1 MSLVLALLLL
11 AQAATPALAL
21 PPTATTGDENVEH
34 KPLETATRGQS
45 VKIVA
50 NIKHQAKVYTPLVF
64 ARKGGSERFHGYPMV
79 PRGKDRFQARLPSSF
94 VSGDTFEYFVEVRLE
109 AGGLKSFGSAERPFI
124 VKVETPVIV
133 PAKISIVS
141 EAGATIA
148 VDGKEIGAAPQEV
161 ELPPGKHSIAVS
173 QADGRGAEQNI
184 EVVSGKSRKVTIAL
198 PKAGGPGTV
207 TLLSDPSGARVF
219 LDEQRLGQTPFSG
232 EVPPGAH
239 KIVVELQGF
248 VRQERE
254 VTFREGH
261 DVELSFSLSPLPKDP
276 ALSIESVPAGA
287 TVQIDGKQKGVTP
300 WIGPLEAGRHQVVLK
315 KAGQREI
322 ASDFEMPEGRDMSMR
337 LELPA
342 AAANAAPRLV
352 VISLPEGVKVMI
364 DGAEVGET
372 PWAGA
377 VKPGPHELVLSI
389 PGYLPETRKVDAKAN
404 REMEVSFALQRVPG
418 PGKIIVAT
426 EPVGA
431 DVSVDGKAAGQSP
444 ITLEVQPGEHDIEA
458 AKAGFKSVAQKISVD
473 HGQSASLR
481 LALAP
486 AGRRQESI
494 IAVATDPKGAR
505 LYVDGRIVGETPVK
519 VKSRPGQHEIRV
531 ALDGYITRSAKVVL
545 PPGKDFELRVAVSLK
560 KIRSEEVAAKRDER
574 EIAKARLKRA
584 QSCDK
589 QGDWDCALKQ
599 FQAVYDYKPVPE
611 LLFNIAQVRRKKGD
625 FEQAANAYRAYL
637 KAKPTGQLAERARQL
652 AEKCEAVVKGGDKN
666 IAEDDTEPPV
676 IKHEAVAKAVRNA
689 PLRLTAVITD
699 NQTGVFNPQACWRNV
714 YNTEYECAP
723 LVLTGQDTYSA
734 EVPAKATTDGFAYFI
749 EAFDN
754 ASNGPARSGAPEVPH
769 SVAMEEP
776 APPPEVAAPIVAA
789 AVSQATGKQGQTAAG
804 AGAAAAPEAAETNDA
819 ADDKSGAVAAVHV
832 AGDGSGASTASA
844 VSGGTAPGA
853 AGGLAQTRPNAGG
866 DLANQGSAN
875 LLGNTARADAGDHP
889 WLLLAHLGAE
899 QAVERY
905 TDSVI
910 DGRIGLEISRR
921 VLDNAWLAF
930 GQLDARTVRQPYRS
944 VTPVPG
950 QTAPTQGLDEQ
961 RYSVRAGFGY
971 DFGGLL
977 MNSDRLTLAVIVV
990 ADYQRWQNTVFPANY
1005 FGFGGQLQARFVLAS
1020 PFALVGG
1027 FGYTGNLLKSTSTD
1041 ASNAVGNPRSDM
1053 SVRAGVEFQ
1062 LTSRYSLEAAYR
1074 SDVLALAND
1083 YRFTNGLS
1091 VGFGTTF

>member
-1 MSLVLALLLL
+1 
-11 AQAATPALAL
+11 
-21 PPTATTGDENVEH
+21 
-34 KPLETATRGQS
+34 
-45 VKIVA
+45 
-50 NIKHQAKVYTPLVF
+50 
-64 ARKGGSERFHGYPMV
+64 
-79 PRGKDRFQARLPSSF
+79 
-94 VSGDTFEYFVEVRLE
+94 
-109 AGGLKSFGSAERPFI
+109 
-124 VKVETPVIV
+124 
-133 PAKISIVS
+133 
-141 EAGATIA
+141 
-148 VDGKEIGAAPQEV
+148 
-161 ELPPGKHSIAVS
+161 KHSIAVS

-184 EVVSGKSRKVTIAL
+184 DVVSGKARKVTIAL
-198 PKAGGPGTV
+198 PKAAGGPGTV
-207 TLLSDPSGARVF
+207 SLLSDPSGARVY
-219 LDEQRLGQTPFSG
+219 LDEQRLGQTPYTG

-239 KIVVELQGF
+239 KIMVELQGF
-248 VRQERE
+248 VKQERE

-261 DVELSFSLSPLPKDP
+261 DVELSFSLAPLPKDP

-287 TVQIDGKQKGVTP
+287 TVTIDGKQRGVTP
-300 WIGPLEAGRHQVVLK
+300 WLGSLEAGRHQVVLK

-322 ASDFEMPEGRDMSMR
+322 ASDFEMPEGRDMSLR

-352 VISLPEGVKVMI
+352 VVSVPEGAKVKI

-372 PWAGA
+372 PWAGP
-377 VKPGPHELVLSI
+377 VKPGQHELSLSAA
-389 PGYLPETRKVDAKAN
+389 GFTPELRKVEAKAN

-418 PGKIIVAT
+418 PGKLIVAT
-426 EPVGA
+426 EPAGA
-431 DVSVDGKAAGQSP
+431 EVSVDGKPAGASP
-444 ITLEVQPGEHDIEA
+444 ITVEVQPGEHDIEA
-458 AKAGFKSVAQKISVD
+458 SKAGFKSVAQKISVD

-637 KAKPTGQLAERARQL
+637 QARPTGQLADRARQL

-676 IKHEAVAKAVRNA
+676 IKHEAVAKALRNA
-689 PLRLTAVITD
+689 PLRLTATITD
-699 NQTGVFNPQACWRNV
+699 NQSGVFNPQACWRNV

-769 SVAMEEP
+769 SVAMEDP
-776 APPPEVAAPIVAA
+776 APPPEAAAPMVASAVQQATSKSGQAAEGVAHEAEGAAEAAPADEKAVAAGHV
-789 AVSQATGKQGQTAAG
+789 QGQG
-804 AGAAAAPEAAETNDA
+804 AGATN
-819 ADDKSGAVAAVHV
+819 
-832 AGDGSGASTASA
+832 ASMTT
-844 VSGGTAPGA
+844 G
-853 AGGLAQTRPNAGG
+853 GGLANSAKPAGS
-866 DLANQGSAN
+866 DLANSQGGS
-875 LLGNTARADAGDHP
+875 LLGNTARSDQAERP
-889 WLLLAHLGAE
+889 WLLLLHLGAE

-910 DGRIGLEISRR
+910 DGRIGLELSRR
-921 VLDNAWLAF
+921 VLDNNWLVFA
-930 GQLDARTVRQPYRS
+930 QLDARTVRQPYRAG
-944 VTPVPG
+944 TPVPG
-950 QTAPTQGLDEQ
+950 QVAPTQGLDEQ
-961 RYSVRAGFGY
+961 RYSVRAAFGY

-977 MNSDRLTLAVIVV
+977 VGSDRLTLAVLGA
-990 ADYQRWQNTVFPANY
+990 ADYQRWQNNVFPANY
-1005 FGFGGQLQARFVLAS
+1005 FGFGAQVQARFVLAS
-1020 PFALVGG
+1020 PFSLVGG
-1027 FGYTGNLLKSTSTD
+1027 FGYTWNVLKNTSD
-1041 ASNAVGNPRSDM
+1041 NAVGTPKSDL

-1062 LTSRYSLEAAYR
+1062 FTPRYSIEAVYR

-1083 YRFTNGLS
+1083 YRFSNGLS